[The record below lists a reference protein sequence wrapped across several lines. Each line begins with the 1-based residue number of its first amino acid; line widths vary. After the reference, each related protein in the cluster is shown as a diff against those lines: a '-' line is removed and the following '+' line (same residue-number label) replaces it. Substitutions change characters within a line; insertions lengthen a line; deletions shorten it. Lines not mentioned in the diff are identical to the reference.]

1 MVALATARALPA
13 QVAPNRSAVYLFPSD
28 VQDTRALWVNPAAL
42 AILREASVG
51 FDVTVG
57 NPGAL
62 GRLEQFTLGLN
73 SRGLSFGYQ
82 RDIFDNGVRGN
93 TYRIGLA
100 GASHGLAAGAAAA
113 LYRGQ
118 TSELGWEFGL
128 TYMPQPMFRFA
139 AVLVNVGAPVVR
151 GFKQETGLVP
161 SITFIAP
168 AAGLSASAMGTV
180 LGGPAA
186 YAFGLAW
193 RATGSLPLGLLA
205 RMDTDGSLR
214 RGAFAFGL
222 SFGRGDQAGLVGTTP
237 GDLSSVDAATLYGVS
252 SRSPSR

>member
-93 TYRIGLA
+93 TYGSGSRA
-100 GASHGLAAGAAAA
+100 RHTASPRARPRLSIAA
-113 LYRGQ
+113 R
-118 TSELGWEFGL
+118 
-128 TYMPQPMFRFA
+128 
-139 AVLVNVGAPVVR
+139 
-151 GFKQETGLVP
+151 
-161 SITFIAP
+161 P
-168 AAGLSASAMGTV
+168 ASWDGNSASPTC
-180 LGGPAA
+180 
-186 YAFGLAW
+186 
-193 RATGSLPLGLLA
+193 
-205 RMDTDGSLR
+205 
-214 RGAFAFGL
+214 
-222 SFGRGDQAGLVGTTP
+222 
-237 GDLSSVDAATLYGVS
+237 
-252 SRSPSR
+252 PSRCSASPRSS